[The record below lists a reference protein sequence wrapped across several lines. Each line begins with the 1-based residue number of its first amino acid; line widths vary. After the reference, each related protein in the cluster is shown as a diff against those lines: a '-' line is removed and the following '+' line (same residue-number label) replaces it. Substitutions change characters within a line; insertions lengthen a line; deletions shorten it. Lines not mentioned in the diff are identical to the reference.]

1 MRVEVPSSRR
11 LPGLTLIALIASMA
25 MPGVAQTPPDPPAP
39 PAFVDEQGEEVF
51 GPGYLP
57 DSPEAAGE
65 PLRVGRPTAGFQMP
79 PAAGTRLQTEIVE
92 AAGQHAR
99 RPAFD
104 ALPIADLPLR
114 RSVRRTL
121 DLPSWNGSRR
131 APPPA
136 PAGAGAGA
144 RAGTGGR
151 QEMRVHFVYVGQ
163 GAGAILEFPCGV
175 AVIDTGGEFGSN
187 ARDGGQLFVDYLDR
201 FFAARPALNR
211 TIDVLFTSHPHM
223 DHLHGLSRIFPR
235 GGPPRYTVRNIVDNG
250 QTGTTG
256 SIGAQSEARAA
267 ARAAGSGYSAVE
279 LRNQVTATGST
290 NTVIDPFR
298 CAGVDPVITAFWGS
312 RNEALRSDAQA
323 LVRQYRTPNNHSLVL
338 RVDFGKASF
347 LFPGDLQREGAADLM
362 AEYADNEAAFDVD
375 VLQVSHHGADNGT
388 SDALLRIT
396 SPKIAI
402 ISMGDR
408 SATGRGSAFD
418 HGHPRI
424 SAIRM
429 MQEMPAIVSQHRPRR
444 IYWAADK
451 QEVPFRKVAI
461 TRAIHATGWEGTLVV
476 TARTDGSYAVAPAR

>member
-1 MRVEVPSSRR
+1 MRVDIPFSIR
-11 LPGLTLIALIASMA
+11 LPGSALMALVASIA
-25 MPGVAQTPPDPPAP
+25 MPGAAQTPTDRPAP

-57 DSPEAAGE
+57 DSPDDAGE
-65 PLRVGRPTAGFQMP
+65 PLRVGRPTAGFQVS
-79 PAAGTRLQTEIVE
+79 PAAGTRLQAELAE
-92 AAGQHAR
+92 AAGQQAR

-104 ALPIADLPLR
+104 AFPIADLPLR
-114 RSVRRTL
+114 RSVRRSL
-121 DLPSWNGSRR
+121 DLPPWNGSRR
-131 APPPA
+131 AAPPV
-136 PAGAGAGA
+136 PAGAGAGSGKA
-144 RAGTGGR
+144 GR

-175 AVIDTGGEFGSN
+175 AVIDTGGEFGSK
-187 ARDGGQLFVDYLDR
+187 ASDGGQMFVDYLDR

-223 DHLHGLSRIFPR
+223 DHLYGLSRIFPR
-235 GGPPRYTVRNIVDNG
+235 VGPPRYTVRNIVDNG

-256 SIGAQSEARAA
+256 SLGAQSEARAA
-267 ARAAGSGYSAVE
+267 ARAAGAGYSAVE

-290 NTVIDPFR
+290 NKVIDPFR
-298 CAGVDPVITAFWGS
+298 CTGVDPVITAFWGS
-312 RNEALRSDAQA
+312 RNEALRSDTQA

-347 LFPGDLQREGAADLM
+347 LFPGDLQKEGATDLM
-362 AEYADNEAAFDVD
+362 AEYADNQAAFDVD

-388 SDALLRIT
+388 SDALLRFT

-408 SATGRGSAFD
+408 SATGPGSAFD

-429 MQEMPAIVSQHRPRR
+429 MQEAPAIVSQSRPRR

-451 QEVPFRKVAI
+451 QEAPFRKVAI

-476 TARTDGSYAVAPAR
+476 TARTDGTYAVASAR